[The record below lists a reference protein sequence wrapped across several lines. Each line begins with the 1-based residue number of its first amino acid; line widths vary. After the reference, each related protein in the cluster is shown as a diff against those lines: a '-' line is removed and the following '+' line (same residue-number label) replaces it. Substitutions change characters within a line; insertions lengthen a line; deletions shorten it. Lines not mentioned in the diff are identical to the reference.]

1 MLLLVRMH
9 LLCPTG
15 VDSISDD
22 LPIRAHYTTDEEHLD
37 VVLNSRELRVVDP
50 RLFRDSFTLLVDMHT
65 NGRESKTGLVGE
77 GSGIPVTAFG
87 DDTMLFCLDARL
99 FTALLAIG

>member
-22 LPIRAHYTTDEEHLD
+22 LPIRAYYTTDEEHLD
-37 VVLNSRELRVVDP
+37 VMLNSREFRVVNP
-50 RLFRDSFTLLVDMHT
+50 GLFRDSFTLLVNMHT
-65 NGRESKTGLVGE
+65 NGREPKTGLVGE

-87 DDTMLFCLDARL
+87 DNTMLFGLDTRL
-99 FTALLAIG
+99 FTALFAIG